1 MLSIRKPPRNP
12 PGGFPG
18 QNPEPPRG
26 VSRSKIRKPPTWIAY
41 SYNASKL
48 HGNPPCG
55 GFPGPKSGNPPCGGF
70 PGPKSGN
77 PPPRL
82 INDDTVG

>member
-1 MLSIRKPPRNP
+1 MLSIRKPP
-12 PGGFPG
+12 
-18 QNPEPPRG
+18 
-26 VSRSKIRKPPTWIAY
+26 RKPPTWIAY

-55 GFPGPKSGNPPCGGF
+55 GFPGPKSGNPP
-70 PGPKSGN
+70 
-77 PPPRL
+77 PRL